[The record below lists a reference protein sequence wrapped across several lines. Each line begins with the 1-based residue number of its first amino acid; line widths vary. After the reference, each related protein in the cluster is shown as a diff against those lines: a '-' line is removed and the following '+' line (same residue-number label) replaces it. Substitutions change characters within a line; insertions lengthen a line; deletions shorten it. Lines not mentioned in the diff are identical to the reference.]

1 MNKPNISPD
10 FTIED
15 IHRIREYNHEVT
27 KDLSF
32 EERKDYYAKG
42 AESVL
47 SRIKKIKEDSAVY
60 KH

>member
-15 IHRIREYNHEVT
+15 IHKIREYNHEAT
-27 KDLSF
+27 KKLSF
-32 EERKDYYAKG
+32 EERKNYYTKG

-47 SRIKKIKEDSAVY
+47 NRIKKIKEDSAVY
-60 KH
+60 TH